1 MPRNLSTSLS
11 RWKFVLLDG
20 LRPPGAQN
28 PAGFEAGDQVTPPGL
43 APTATHE
50 KRVVAL
56 TSVLAAVF
64 LTTFKLIIGLLTNSL
79 GILAEA
85 AHSGLDLV
93 AALVTY
99 LAVRVADRPPDSD
112 HHFGHG
118 KVENLS
124 ALFETLLLVATCAW
138 IIYEAVERLTVK
150 EVAVEASGW
159 AFVIMGVSIIVD
171 INRSRMLYR
180 AARKHRSQALEADA
194 LHFSTDIWS
203 SAVVIGGLALVVLA
217 DWLPQYRAWLLRAD
231 AVAALVVAGIVIW
244 VSLRL
249 GKRTVDALL
258 DRAPVGLADE
268 VRAAICK
275 VEHVREC
282 GALRLRTAGP
292 TTFVGV
298 TVRVDPYVSAS
309 LAHEIATRVE
319 EAVIAVHPSS
329 DVTVHV
335 EPAVAAEYDLPG
347 QVRGL
352 AAQAGLSVHDM
363 HVHHLTDGYHLDLD
377 LEVPTGLT
385 LDQAHEVATRFE
397 DTLRHHLPDLAEVS
411 THIEVAVAPGD
422 DPGQDV
428 TARYSDLVERARA
441 IIEAQPGVISGH
453 DIHVRQVRDEL
464 YISLHCLC
472 PGNMSMAEA
481 HHCSARLE
489 DRLRAELPQVT
500 HFLVHV
506 EPA

>member
-1 MPRNLSTSLS
+1 MM
-11 RWKFVLLDG
+11 
-20 LRPPGAQN
+20 QN
-28 PAGFEAGDQVTPPGL
+28 ELPSAA
-43 APTATHE
+43 ARE
-50 KRVVAL
+50 KRAVAL

-64 LTTFKLIIGLLTNSL
+64 LAGFKLVIGLLTNSL

-99 LAVRVADRPPDSD
+99 LAVRLADRPPDSE

-124 ALFETLLLVATCAW
+124 ALFETLLLLVTCAW
-138 IIYEAVERLTVK
+138 IIYEAVDRLVFK
-150 EVAVEASGW
+150 EAEVEASVW
-159 AFVIMGVSIIVD
+159 AFAIMGTSIIVD

-217 DWLPQYRAWLLRAD
+217 DWLPQYRTWLLRAD

-258 DRAPVGLADE
+258 DRAPAGLAE
-268 VRAAICK
+268 EIRAAICQ
-275 VEHVREC
+275 VEHVQEC

-292 TTFVGV
+292 TTFVGA
-298 TVRVDPYVSAS
+298 TVRVDPHLPAG
-309 LAHEIATRVE
+309 LAHEVATRVE
-319 EAVIAVHPSS
+319 EAVMAVHPYS
-329 DVTVHV
+329 DITVHV
-335 EPAVAAEYDLPG
+335 EPVAAAAHDLPG

-352 AAQAGLSVHDM
+352 AAQAGLAVHD
-363 HVHHLTDGYHLDLD
+363 VHAHRLTDGYHVDLD
-377 LEVPTGLT
+377 LEVPAGLT
-385 LDQAHEVATRFE
+385 LDEAHQVASRFE
-397 DTLRHHLPDLAEVS
+397 DTLRSHVPDLAEVS
-411 THIEVAVAPGD
+411 THIEVASPIGNEAE
-422 DPGQDV
+422 DV
-428 TARYSDLVERARA
+428 TARHDDLAERVRT
-441 IIEAQPGVISGH
+441 ITEAQANVIACH
-453 DIHVRQVRDEL
+453 DVHVRQVGGEL
-464 YISLHCLC
+464 YVSLHCVC
-472 PGNMSMAEA
+472 PGGMSMAEA
-481 HHCSARLE
+481 HLCSAQVE
-489 DRLRAELPQVT
+489 GQLRAELPQVA

-506 EPA
+506 EPVTIN